1 MVVLNEAAVKDMKD
15 CFKEI
20 MEAGLVDFTDYIDK
34 DSAGA
39 RAMEAILGYPLRW
52 PDDEDSDHSV

>member
-1 MVVLNEAAVKDMKD
+1 MKD